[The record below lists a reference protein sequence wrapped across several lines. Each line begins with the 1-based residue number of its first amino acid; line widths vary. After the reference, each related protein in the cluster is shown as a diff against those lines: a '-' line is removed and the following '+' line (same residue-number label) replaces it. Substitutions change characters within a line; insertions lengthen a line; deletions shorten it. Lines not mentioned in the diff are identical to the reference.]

1 MLRLLFC
8 FLVFQIAGCAWLTDV
23 TNLGENNEALK
34 PRPLETLKKE
44 VEIDRLWK
52 TKIGKSK
59 SGSMSMLVP
68 QLSSGSIYVASPDG
82 TVKALKASNGR
93 ELWAVNVSK
102 FYQGADYGDAF
113 GKNVDL
119 LTGGVGLGEGL
130 AMIGTVAG
138 EILALNQEDGVLV
151 WRAKASSEVLSPPQV
166 KGDLAIAHTI
176 DGKVVAYNAVNGERR
191 WTYSTT
197 LPPLSLRGTATPLLT
212 SQFVIA
218 AFANGR
224 LAILDRES
232 GLPGFDQRIGISKGR
247 NDLDRLV
254 DIDGTMVLLGQRLYV
269 VGYQS
274 RLIAVNLN
282 TLSVEWAN
290 ESSSVVGLGEGFGNV
305 YVGHADG
312 VIGAYDAVTGKIV
325 WEVDALTNRA
335 ISAPV
340 TSSSYLVVGDFQG
353 YLHVIAQSDGRFV
366 GRRKIDSSG
375 LSVAPV
381 SDGNRIY
388 LLANNGIL
396 SAYEIH

>member
-8 FLVFQIAGCAWLTDV
+8 FLVFQIAGCAWLTNI
-23 TNLGENNEALK
+23 TNLGDNNESLK
-34 PRPLETLKKE
+34 PRQLEPLKQE
-44 VEIDRLWK
+44 VELDRLWK

-59 SGSMSMLVP
+59 SGRMSMLVP
-68 QLSSGSIYVASPDG
+68 QFSSSSIYAASPDG
-82 TVKALKASNGR
+82 TVKALKTSNGR
-93 ELWAVNVSK
+93 ELWTVNVSK
-102 FYQGADYGDAF
+102 FYQGAGY

-130 AMIGTVAG
+130 LIIGTVAG

-166 KGDLAIAHTI
+166 KDDLVVAHTI
-176 DGKVVAYNAVNGERR
+176 DGKVTAYNAINGERR

-197 LPPLSLRGTATPLLT
+197 LPPLSLRGTATPLVT
-212 SQFVIA
+212 SQYVIA

-224 LAILDRES
+224 IAILDRES
-232 GLPGFDQRIGISKGR
+232 GLPGFEQMIGISKGR

-254 DIDGTMVLLGQRLYV
+254 DIDGAMVLLGQRLYV

-282 TLSVEWAN
+282 TLSVEWFN
-290 ESSSVVGLGEGFGNV
+290 ELSSVVGLGEGFGNI
-305 YVGHADG
+305 YAGHADG
-312 VIGAYDAVTGKIV
+312 VIDAYDALTGKIV

-340 TSSSYLVVGDFQG
+340 TSSSYLLVGDFQG

-366 GRRKIDSSG
+366 GRKKIDNSG
-375 LSVAPV
+375 LSVAPI

-388 LLANNGIL
+388 LLANNGFL
-396 SAYEIH
+396 SAYEIF

>member
-138 EILALNQEDGVLV
+138 EIL
-151 WRAKASSEVLSPPQV
+151 
-166 KGDLAIAHTI
+166 
-176 DGKVVAYNAVNGERR
+176 
-191 WTYSTT
+191 
-197 LPPLSLRGTATPLLT
+197 SL
-212 SQFVIA
+212 
-218 AFANGR
+218 
-224 LAILDRES
+224 
-232 GLPGFDQRIGISKGR
+232 
-247 NDLDRLV
+247 
-254 DIDGTMVLLGQRLYV
+254 
-269 VGYQS
+269 
-274 RLIAVNLN
+274 
-282 TLSVEWAN
+282 
-290 ESSSVVGLGEGFGNV
+290 
-305 YVGHADG
+305 
-312 VIGAYDAVTGKIV
+312 
-325 WEVDALTNRA
+325 
-335 ISAPV
+335 
-340 TSSSYLVVGDFQG
+340 
-353 YLHVIAQSDGRFV
+353 
-366 GRRKIDSSG
+366 
-375 LSVAPV
+375 
-381 SDGNRIY
+381 
-388 LLANNGIL
+388 
-396 SAYEIH
+396 IHI

>member
-1 MLRLLFC
+1 M
-8 FLVFQIAGCAWLTDV
+8 
-23 TNLGENNEALK
+23 
-34 PRPLETLKKE
+34 
-44 VEIDRLWK
+44 
-52 TKIGKSK
+52 
-59 SGSMSMLVP
+59 
-68 QLSSGSIYVASPDG
+68 
-82 TVKALKASNGR
+82 
-93 ELWAVNVSK
+93 
-102 FYQGADYGDAF
+102 
-113 GKNVDL
+113 
-119 LTGGVGLGEGL
+119 
-130 AMIGTVAG
+130 
-138 EILALNQEDGVLV
+138 
-151 WRAKASSEVLSPPQV
+151 
-166 KGDLAIAHTI
+166 
-176 DGKVVAYNAVNGERR
+176 
-191 WTYSTT
+191 
-197 LPPLSLRGTATPLLT
+197 RGTATPLLT
-212 SQFVIA
+212 SQYVIA

-224 LAILDRES
+224 LAVLDRES

-254 DIDGTMVLLGQRLYV
+254 DIDGNMILLGQRLYV

-388 LLANNGIL
+388 LLANNGTL